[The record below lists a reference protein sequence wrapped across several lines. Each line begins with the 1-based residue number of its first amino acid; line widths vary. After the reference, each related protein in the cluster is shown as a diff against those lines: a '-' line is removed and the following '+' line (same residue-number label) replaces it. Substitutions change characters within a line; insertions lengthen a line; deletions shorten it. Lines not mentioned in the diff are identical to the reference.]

1 MTFPLEV
8 CDLQFRYQG
17 SKTNILSGVNLKINK
32 GEILALVGLS
42 GCGKTTLCY
51 CMCGIIP
58 HIFQGDYKG
67 RVLINGA
74 LTSEMKLPD
83 IAAKLGIVFQDP
95 DTQLFAPVVED
106 EIAFGPE
113 NLCVERDE
121 IGKRIGDALKQV
133 RMERYRFESPSI
145 LSGGQKQLIA
155 LASVLSLHTEI
166 LIFDEAM
173 SQIDSEGKKI
183 IKEKI
188 CELKNLG
195 KTIIMVEHDFENI
208 DIADRI
214 MVMKN
219 GILEPYNGVLK

>member
-8 CDLQFRYQG
+8 SELQFRYQG
-17 SKTNILSGVNLKINK
+17 SETNILRGVNLKVKK

-51 CMCGIIP
+51 CLCGIIP
-58 HIFQGDYKG
+58 HVIQGDYKG
-67 RVLINGA
+67 KVLINGTSA
-74 LTSEMKLPD
+74 SEMKLPG
-83 IAAKLGIVFQDP
+83 IATKLGIVFQDP

-113 NLCVERDE
+113 NLCIERDE
-121 IGKRIGDALKQV
+121 IGKRISEVLKQV
-133 RMERYRFESPSI
+133 GMERYRLGSPAI

-166 LIFDEAM
+166 FIFDEAM
-173 SQIDSEGKKI
+173 SQIDSEGKRS
-183 IKEKI
+183 IKEMI
-188 CELKNLG
+188 CQLKNLG
-195 KTIIMVEHDFENI
+195 KTIVMVEHDFENL

-214 MVMKN
+214 MVMRN

>member
-8 CDLQFRYQG
+8 CDLQFGYQG
-17 SKTNILSGVNLKINK
+17 NKTNILRGANLKVKK
-32 GEILALVGLS
+32 GEIVALVGLS

-58 HIFQGDYKG
+58 YVFQGDYKG
-67 RVLINGA
+67 KVLINGT
-74 LTSEMKLPD
+74 LTSEMTLPG
-83 IAAKLGIVFQDP
+83 IATQVGIVFQDP
-95 DTQLFAPVVED
+95 DTQLFSPIVED

-113 NLCVERDE
+113 NLCIERNE

-133 RMERYRFESPSI
+133 RMEKYRFGSPDI

-155 LASVLSLHTEI
+155 LASVLSLGTEI
-166 LIFDEAM
+166 LIFDEVM
-173 SQIDSEGKKI
+173 SQIDFEGKRI
-183 IKEKI
+183 IKEMI

-195 KTIIMVEHDFENI
+195 KTIVMVEHDFENL

-214 MVMKN
+214 MVMK
-219 GILEPYNGVLK
+219 

>member
-1 MTFPLEV
+1 
-8 CDLQFRYQG
+8 
-17 SKTNILSGVNLKINK
+17 KTNILRGVNLKVKK

-42 GCGKTTLCY
+42 GCGKTTLCH

-58 HIFQGDYKG
+58 HVFQGDYKG
-67 RVLINGA
+67 KVLINGNLA
-74 LTSEMKLPD
+74 ADMKLPS

-95 DTQLFAPVVED
+95 DTQLFSPVVED

-113 NLCVERDE
+113 NLCIERDE
-121 IGKRIGDALKQV
+121 IGKRIGDALKKV
-133 RMERYRFESPSI
+133 RMERYRFESPAI

-155 LASVLSLHTEI
+155 LASVLSLNSEI

-173 SQIDSEGKKI
+173 SQIDSEGKRI
-183 IKEKI
+183 IKEMI
-188 CELKNLG
+188 GQLKNLG
-195 KTIIMVEHDFENI
+195 KTIIMVEHDFENL